1 MLDRITA
8 FALRNRFMILTGTI
22 VIMIAG
28 MFIIRKFDIDIFPE
42 LTAPTVVIMT
52 EAGGMAPEEV
62 EKFVTF
68 PIETTVNG
76 STGIRRVRS
85 NSTMG
90 FSIVWVEFEWGTDI
104 YKARQTITE
113 RLFQVRESLP
123 MGIDQPVIA
132 PQTSLLGEMMIIAI
146 ESDSLSQMDLRTFA
160 DWTMIPRLQSVP
172 GIAQV
177 TAIGG
182 EKKEYQILADPL
194 KMNFAGVSFNDLV
207 QACENMNTNS
217 SGGFISEYGNKY
229 IIRGLGMTN
238 KLSEMENTLVRMVGG
253 KPVRIKD
260 VADVVVGNAPRIG
273 TGSYRGRD
281 AVLITITKQ
290 PDVNTVKLT
299 GKINK
304 AIEEITVGTGQLVT
318 VHTDIYNQASF
329 IKTSV
334 NNVLRALIEGGFFV
348 ILILFF
354 FLLNY
359 RTTLISLLAI
369 PLSLIVT
376 IVTMKVLGHTIN
388 TMSLGGMAIAIGSLV
403 DDAIIYV
410 ENIYKRL
417 RINVKKSPEEREE
430 TNSVVFSASSEMRSS
445 ILNATVIIVI
455 TFMPLFLLE
464 GFEGRMLKPLGITFI
479 ISLISSLFIAVTI
492 TPVLCSYLLIDEKK
506 LLRAASGTWT
516 ERNLGSIYRKILNYT
531 LDKNSV
537 ILGIT
542 GVLLIMAVIFIST
555 AGSAFLPVFNEG
567 SLTINIG
574 TMPGISLE
582 ESAAIGRK
590 AENILLQI
598 PEVMSVSRKTGRAEL
613 AEHSFGENFSELDVP
628 FVLQNRGRE
637 EFLKDVRDRLKA
649 LPGTNI
655 EIGQPV
661 THRIDNMLSGT
672 RANIAIKLFG
682 DDLPT
687 LLMTAGEIK
696 ASIDDIEGIGDL
708 NVEQL
713 METPQIKI
721 KPRREMLARH
731 GITPGEFNSFISN
744 AFSGKKVSD
753 VYENEKRFP
762 LILRYNNE
770 TRGTMAGIKSAMID
784 SNNGMRI
791 PLSAVADLESSSGP
805 DAINRE
811 NVRRRIVI
819 SVNTTGSDMGTVI
832 KKIRNRISETIVLP
846 ENYSIE
852 YGGQFE
858 SAKSATLRL
867 VFASITAIMIIFLI
881 LYQEFRDRTLALI
894 ILLNLPLALIGG
906 AFAIKLSS
914 NVISIPS
921 IIGFITLFGIAT
933 RNGILLIG
941 RYIRCQT
948 DDVPLKERIISGSV
962 DRLNPILMTAF
973 TAALALIPLA
983 AGGDKP
989 GNEIQSPMAIVI
1001 LGGLLSSTLLNLIV
1015 IPAVYM
1021 VLHKNRWRRPVT
1033 KAVSNNRQN

>member
-1 MLDRITA
+1 
-8 FALRNRFMILTGTI
+8 
-22 VIMIAG
+22 
-28 MFIIRKFDIDIFPE
+28 
-42 LTAPTVVIMT
+42 
-52 EAGGMAPEEV
+52 
-62 EKFVTF
+62 
-68 PIETTVNG
+68 
-76 STGIRRVRS
+76 
-85 NSTMG
+85 
-90 FSIVWVEFEWGTDI
+90 
-104 YKARQTITE
+104 
-113 RLFQVRESLP
+113 
-123 MGIDQPVIA
+123 
-132 PQTSLLGEMMIIAI
+132 
-146 ESDSLSQMDLRTFA
+146 
-160 DWTMIPRLQSVP
+160 
-172 GIAQV
+172 
-177 TAIGG
+177 
-182 EKKEYQILADPL
+182 
-194 KMNFAGVSFNDLV
+194 
-207 QACENMNTNS
+207 
-217 SGGFISEYGNKY
+217 
-229 IIRGLGMTN
+229 
-238 KLSEMENTLVRMVGG
+238 
-253 KPVRIKD
+253 
-260 VADVVVGNAPRIG
+260 
-273 TGSYRGRD
+273 
-281 AVLITITKQ
+281 
-290 PDVNTVKLT
+290 
-299 GKINK
+299 
-304 AIEEITVGTGQLVT
+304 
-318 VHTDIYNQASF
+318 
-329 IKTSV
+329 
-334 NNVLRALIEGGFFV
+334 
-348 ILILFF
+348 
-354 FLLNY
+354 
-359 RTTLISLLAI
+359 
-369 PLSLIVT
+369 
-376 IVTMKVLGHTIN
+376 
-388 TMSLGGMAIAIGSLV
+388 
-403 DDAIIYV
+403 
-410 ENIYKRL
+410 
-417 RINVKKSPEEREE
+417 
-430 TNSVVFSASSEMRSS
+430 
-445 ILNATVIIVI
+445 
-455 TFMPLFLLE
+455 
-464 GFEGRMLKPLGITFI
+464 
-479 ISLISSLFIAVTI
+479 
-492 TPVLCSYLLIDEKK
+492 
-506 LLRAASGTWT
+506 
-516 ERNLGSIYRKILNYT
+516 
-531 LDKNSV
+531 
-537 ILGIT
+537 
-542 GVLLIMAVIFIST
+542 
-555 AGSAFLPVFNEG
+555 
-567 SLTINIG
+567 
-574 TMPGISLE
+574 
-582 ESAAIGRK
+582 
-590 AENILLQI
+590 
-598 PEVMSVSRKTGRAEL
+598 
-613 AEHSFGENFSELDVP
+613 
-628 FVLQNRGRE
+628 
-637 EFLKDVRDRLKA
+637 
-649 LPGTNI
+649 
-655 EIGQPV
+655 
-661 THRIDNMLSGT
+661 
-672 RANIAIKLFG
+672 LFG

>member
-304 AIEEITVGTGQLVT
+304 AIEEITVDTGQLVT

-506 LLRAASGTWT
+506 LLWAVSGTWT

-744 AFSGKKVSD
+744 AFGGKKVSD

-784 SNNGMRI
+784 SHNGMRI

>member
-260 VADVVVGNAPRIG
+260 VAEVVVGNAPRIG

-334 NNVLRALIEGGFFV
+334 NNVLKALIEGGFFV

-542 GVLLIMAVIFIST
+542 GVLLIMAIIFIST

-731 GITPGEFNSFISN
+731 GITSGEFNSFISN

-881 LYQEFRDRTLALI
+881 LYQEFRNRTLALI